1 MKTLLPRRILS
12 TAIALAASVALS
24 VPGAQAQTVA
34 PCGTFEMVQQ
44 SLAEHPELRENMR
57 LLEQETQAKM
67 AAGASSRLA
76 APGDPFRIIPVV
88 FHIMH
93 DYGPENISDA
103 QVADCIR
110 ILNQDYANRAPD
122 TNRISRA
129 FRGIRGTTNFEF
141 RLAKLD
147 PNGNC
152 TNGITRHVTNLTYN
166 AGENVKSIVSWDTR
180 RYLNIWVVSNIAS
193 GAGAYAFYPGSA
205 PSQAQEGI
213 VARATQTG
221 SIGAS
226 GGSNFAAR
234 TISHEVGHYFNLP
247 HTWGNSNEPGLATN
261 CNIDDGVADTPNTVG
276 VADQSCDT
284 NFVSCGVRA
293 NVENY
298 MDYASCG
305 RMFTQ
310 GQSARMRIAAES
322 NVGGRSTLWAPATLV
337 STGVLNT
344 GTSLCAP
351 QVSFDLPQDRTCPG
365 VSITVN
371 PNISGAPTDSTLR
384 IRWSFPGGQPAT
396 STDFRPTVTYATEGR
411 YPVKLVAFNSAGA
424 DSVTQNDAV
433 FVSANTPAYLPGE
446 VEDFEAAAFP
456 QVGSNSFNLWTLE
469 RNGTTPGWTANSIA
483 AFQSSRSLRILPSSL
498 PAGVPISAI
507 SPRYDLSGASDQIY
521 LQYKFASARR
531 GSTNADVL
539 KLYTSTNCGRN
550 FVLRIQRQGIN
561 GAAAAYTSTQLFTG
575 TFRPQAADWRT
586 ERINIRNLAGQS
598 DVRFKFELTPNG
610 GNNFFIDSL
619 VVIDPLAVGVQDGL
633 AQNLQI
639 SPVPATDK
647 LDVRLPQAGA
657 YVYHVSDALGRRLA
671 EGSGR
676 EAGFSLST
684 QQFATGTY
692 LLFVSLGDKTFQRRF
707 VVQQP
712 SR

>member
-1 MKTLLPRRILS
+1 MKTLLPFRILS
-12 TAIALAASVALS
+12 SAIALAASAAFS
-24 VPGAQAQTVA
+24 IPGAQAQTVA
-34 PCGTFEMVQQ
+34 PCGTFEMVQK
-44 SLAEHPELRENMR
+44 SLAEHPELRENLR
-57 LLEQETQAKM
+57 RLEQETQAKM
-67 AAGASSRLA
+67 AAGAASRL

-88 FHIMH
+88 FHVMH
-93 DYGPENISDA
+93 NYGPENISDA

-110 ILNQDYANRAPD
+110 IMNLDYANRAAD
-122 TNRISRA
+122 TNRISHA

-152 TNGITRHVTNLTYN
+152 TNGVTRHVTDLTYS
-166 AGENVKSIVSWDTR
+166 AGENVKDIISWDTQK
-180 RYLNIWVVSNIAS
+180 YLNIWVVSRIAS
-193 GAGAYAFYPGSA
+193 GAGGYSYYPGSA
-205 PSQAQEGI
+205 PSQSHEGI
-213 VARATQTG
+213 VILASQAG

-226 GGSNFAAR
+226 GGSNLAIR
-234 TISHEVGHYFNLP
+234 SLTHEAGHFFNLP
-247 HTWGNSNEPGLATN
+247 HTWGNSNTPGTATN

-322 NVGGRSTLWAPATLV
+322 NIAGRSNLWSQANLI

-344 GTSLCAP
+344 GTTLCAP
-351 QVSFDLPQDRTCPG
+351 QVSFDLPQNTTCPG
-365 VSITVN
+365 TSITVN
-371 PNISGAPTDSTLR
+371 PNISQAPTDSTLHL
-384 IRWSFPGGQPAT
+384 RWSFPGGQPAT
-396 STDFRPTVTYATEGR
+396 STDFRPTVTYASEGR
-411 YPVKLVAFNSAGA
+411 YPVKLVAYNSAGA

-433 FVSANTPAYLPGE
+433 FVSANNPAYLPGE
-446 VEDFEAAAFP
+446 AEDFEAAAFP
-456 QVGSNSFNLWTLE
+456 QVGSNPYNIWTLE
-469 RNGTTPGWTANSIA
+469 KSGNTPGWTANSIA
-483 AFQSSRSLRILPSSL
+483 AFQSARSLRILPSTL
-498 PAGVPISAI
+498 PTGVPISAI
-507 SPRYDLSGASDQIY
+507 SPRYDLTGASDQIY

-539 KLYTSTNCGRN
+539 KLYSSTTCGRN

-561 GAAAAYTSTQLFTG
+561 GAAAAYTSTQLFSG
-575 TFRPQAADWRT
+575 SFRPQAADWRT
-586 ERINIRNLAGQS
+586 ERISIRNLAGMS

-619 VVIDPLAVGVQDGL
+619 VVIDPLRVGVQGDL
-633 AQNLQI
+633 AQSLQI
-639 SPVPATDK
+639 SPVPATDQ
-647 LDVRLPQAGA
+647 LEVRLPQAGA
-657 YVYHVSDALGRRLA
+657 YLYHVTDALGRRLA

-676 EAGFSLST
+676 DAGFSLPT

-692 LLFVSLGDKTFQRRF
+692 LLFVSVGDKTFQRRF